1 MPGGQKV
8 VQVPGVGN
16 IAFPATMADADINAA
31 ISHHLSGADQPGAFQ
46 RKPGGPVM
54 NASGLATGADAD
66 NGPSFSG
73 LVRDAALKAGE
84 TMVPNAGTDA
94 GQNLRNIGTG
104 LNEQVNTAATTPWGQ
119 GGPLWG
125 VLSMLAKGLMG
136 GVHGAASGI
145 EQMGSGAI
153 NRDPQKVAE
162 GGGSALGNLFQV
174 GAFGKAPEVAG
185 ARSEVLD
192 TASSLAGKVPE
203 AIEGV
208 TPAIQKFAGV
218 GPEFTKASVKK
229 WQEETAAADAAH
241 QDKIAKLNE
250 KHQVKVA
257 EVEASNQQAKEAA
270 LQKQQLSDEVSGHA
284 KELSERLPK
293 LKEQERAFAKSMYPE
308 IDGTADSGDVYSKMS
323 DAVDSNLRG
332 TGRVPTALK
341 KVIDDLAPEDVKRS
355 TGPQVGGRHLDLSN
369 PDDLRAFQR
378 FKKAG
383 VFAPDEVERMEGQS
397 AKGSLDFET
406 LHGYY
411 SELGEALGKD
421 MPGDERSAL
430 MQGRSALAETMR
442 KMAEADKKLGPFQDA
457 QKNWGKYENTFNK
470 TWNDGK
476 GMASPIAKALNA
488 KDPVSGQILPEK
500 LQQILGNDKGY
511 KLAQQMLGRYKGGPT
526 DVLQL
531 MKEKADQASTLPKK
545 LKQGEM
551 PTAPNLPTK
560 EAIPAPDVQAQ
571 KAEVLGNKAQ
581 MLGGFS
587 GRGMFIDTASLLHFL
602 TTGNPIA
609 LSVPVGRRLVAKALR
624 SESLTKLTPEE
635 SAMLKPSQVYPT
647 AKAAAKATQK
657 NGYKMSEKAATMSA
671 APKDLGPEFKAGEQE
686 HEIQRNK
693 AIIRNPRATPEE
705 IAIAKARLKEAQ

>member
-1 MPGGQKV
+1 MPN
-8 VQVPGVGN
+8 GN
-16 IAFPATMADADINAA
+16 QITANAADGTQHIFPAGTDMAIVDGVMKKYASERQAVQ
-31 ISHHLSGADQPGAFQ
+31 QPGAFQ
-46 RKPGGPVM
+46 QRPGGPVM
-54 NASGLATGADAD
+54 NAKNLDSGNGEDASPTPGSMAREATLGA
-66 NGPSFSG
+66 FSG
-73 LVRDAALKAGE
+73 LGVPETQNPVRDALKGLLESFGTMMGGKAWQGQDPHGIEALKATPPVAIARG
-84 TMVPNAGTDA
+84 AYG
-94 GQNLRNIGTG
+94 G
-104 LNEQVNTAATTPWGQ
+104 LEDIYG
-119 GGPLWG
+119 
-125 VLSMLAKGLMG
+125 G
-136 GVHGAASGI
+136 GVRGGISPDANKVSHGVGTLLGTA
-145 EQMGSGAI
+145 
-153 NRDPQKVAE
+153 
-162 GGGSALGNLFQV
+162 GSAGLLK
-174 GAFGKAPEVAG
+174 KAPEVAESVSDIPKIPR
-185 ARSEVLD
+185 ATL
-192 TASSLAGKVPE
+192 
-203 AIEGV
+203 
-208 TPAIQKFAGV
+208 QKLAGV
-218 GPEFTKASVKK
+218 GPELTEKAISDRQASIDEAGQKYQGK
-229 WQEETAAADAAH
+229 
-241 QDKIAKLNE
+241 
-250 KHQVKVA
+250 
-257 EVEASNQQAKEAA
+257 VEAIKQANQQAKEAA

-308 IDGTADSGDVYSKMS
+308 IEGTADSGDVYSKMS

-488 KDPVSGQILPEK
+488 KDPVNGQILPEK
-500 LQQILGNDKGY
+500 LQQILGNDKSY

-531 MKEKADQASTLPKK
+531 MKEKADQAGTLPKNFREK
-545 LKQGEM
+545 PLPSSPLEPPQVDPRATKAAALKKIAEGSTISKPSRFEM
-551 PTAPNLPTK
+551 WFPP
-560 EAIPAPDVQAQ
+560 
-571 KAEVLGNKAQ
+571 
-581 MLGGFS
+581 
-587 GRGMFIDTASLLHFL
+587 LL
-602 TTGNPIA
+602 
-609 LSVPVGRRLVAKALR
+609 VKRRLEGAIFNNQKLQDWLSTPREADLAK
-624 SESLTKLTPEE
+624 
-635 SAMLKPSQVYPT
+635 LKPSQVYPT
-647 AKAAAKATQK
+647 AKAAAEAATK
-657 NGYKMSEKAATMSA
+657 TGYKPSEKASTMSA
-671 APKDLGPEFKAGEQE
+671 APRDLGPEFNAGERE

-693 AIIRNPRATPEE
+693 SIIRNPRATPEE